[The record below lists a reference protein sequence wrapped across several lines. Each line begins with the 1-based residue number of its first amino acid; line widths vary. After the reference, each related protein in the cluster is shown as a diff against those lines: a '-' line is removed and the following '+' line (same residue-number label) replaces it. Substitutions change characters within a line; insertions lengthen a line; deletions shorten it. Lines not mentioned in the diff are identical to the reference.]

1 MEYTINLTSSENKD
15 LIAYCKLNNLNID
28 EILKKSYVKGF
39 NIEKYGLLSQNEVV
53 EKEVIKEIIKTEYV
67 EVPVEKEIIKEV
79 IKKEYIEVPIEIIK
93 EIPIIN
99 NEDSEKN
106 LNIIQG
112 LKTKITELE
121 SVIETL
127 PKIEYVNVPI
137 EKEIVVEKIINDD
150 KSIKKIE
157 SLQNTVQKIREE
169 LIEKET
175 QLDECNKILNHYKLQ
190 IESQKAIYLRG
201 SNLNKTL

>member
-1 MEYTINLTSSENKD
+1 MEYIIDLTSSENKD
-15 LIAYCKLNNLNID
+15 LIAYCKLNNLNIS

-53 EKEVIKEIIKTEYV
+53 EKEVIR
-67 EVPVEKEIIKEV
+67 EVV
-79 IKKEYIEVPIEIIK
+79 KKEYIEVPIEIIK

-106 LNIIQG
+106 LNIILE
-112 LKTKITELE
+112 LKAKISELE

-127 PKIEYVNVPI
+127 PKIEYINVPI
-137 EKEIVVEKIINDD
+137 EKEVIVEKIINDD

-175 QLDECNKILNHYKLQ
+175 QLDECNKLLNNYKTQ

>member
-1 MEYTINLTSSENKD
+1 MEYIIDLTSSENKD
-15 LIAYCKLNNLNID
+15 LIAYCKLNNLNIS

-53 EKEVIKEIIKTEYV
+53 E
-67 EVPVEKEIIKEV
+67 KEV

-106 LNIIQG
+106 LNIILE
-112 LKTKITELE
+112 LKAKISELE

-127 PKIEYVNVPI
+127 PKIEYINVPI
-137 EKEIVVEKIINDD
+137 EKEVIVEKIINDD
-150 KSIKKIE
+150 KSMKKIE

-175 QLDECNKILNHYKLQ
+175 QLDECNKILNNYKSQ